1 MATCLFLKITVQVAT
16 GCPIWCI
23 YQYHESTARIV
34 CEYEEDLNLS
44 TGSYGVDSIAA
55 SGLALWKEGRIPKKW
70 DDYRNNGVF
79 LGWNNEKDS
88 IPGDYVIYL
97 DSSLGGQIEWA
108 RALTFLAA
116 DAQIDPGQR
125 EDDADEESEDAEK
138 ESDVAEKE
146 SDASRK
152 DSKEEEDEDPVPVD
166 FTVVLTDTSGLE
178 YRVRLGDFQ
187 NLQPAIKPE
196 IFKSR
201 LFWDDAE
208 SEVILQYVSLPLGKI
223 KSSAGKPVS
232 AGAIRT
238 VGFIFDAEKNGT
250 VLLDQVGFSR

>member
-1 MATCLFLKITVQVAT
+1 VHLNQF
-16 GCPIWCI
+16 
-23 YQYHESTARIV
+23 HESTAHIV

-44 TGSYGVDSIAA
+44 TGTNGVDSIAA

-70 DDYRNNGVF
+70 GDYRNNGVF

-88 IPGDYVIYL
+88 IPGDYVIFL
-97 DSSLGGQIEWA
+97 DSSLSGQIEWA

-125 EDDADEESEDAEK
+125 LDYDDEEFEDKEKDSKKSRKGADDAEK
-138 ESDVAEKE
+138 DED
-146 SDASRK
+146 
-152 DSKEEEDEDPVPVD
+152 EDEDPVPVD
-166 FTVVLTDTSGLE
+166 FIVVITDTSGLE

-201 LFWDDAE
+201 LFWEDAE
-208 SEVILQYVSLPLGKI
+208 SEVVLQYVSLPLGKI

-232 AGAIRT
+232 AGAIRS
-238 VGFIFDAEKNGT
+238 VGFIFDAEKEGT
-250 VLLDQVGFSR
+250 IILDQLGFAR